1 MQISEKEVKA
11 ALHYDEAQLGEMASD
26 GLIDMTENGI
36 AMTSAGHPFVRN
48 VAAALDPLMQNTDKK
63 FSKPI

>member
-1 MQISEKEVKA
+1 MQISVEEVKA

-26 GLIDMTENGI
+26 GLIAITSDGI
-36 AMTSAGHPFVRN
+36 TMTSAGHPFVRN
-48 VAAALDPLMQNTDKK
+48 VAAALDPLMLNTDKK